1 MFMELPVVN
10 SCLYVV
16 TTTVD
21 LRPLLVSIASRQEAE
36 LDVKWK
42 RMGTTQGLQ
51 KLILPAS
58 HLPSKTYESSS
69 LGQLTPEPSRKEGSG
84 KHSFQS

>member
-1 MFMELPVVN
+1 MELPVVS

-21 LRPLLVSIASRQEAE
+21 LRPLLVSIASSQEAE

-42 RMGTTQGLQ
+42 RMGTMQGLQ

-69 LGQLTPEPSRKEGSG
+69 LGQLTLEPSRKEGSG